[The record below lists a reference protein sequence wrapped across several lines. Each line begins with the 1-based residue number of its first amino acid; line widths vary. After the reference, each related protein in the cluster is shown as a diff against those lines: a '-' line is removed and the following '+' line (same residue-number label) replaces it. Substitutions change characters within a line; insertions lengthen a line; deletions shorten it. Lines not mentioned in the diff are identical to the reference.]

1 MNKHQK
7 TIKTL
12 EKNTWKDS
20 LLLVLE
26 GAVVG
31 ILAGL
36 IAVLYRYCLSFAEKG
51 LYATLDMINGNVGYI
66 LLWFVALILMAFLV
80 TIIVKWEGMSAGS
93 GIPQVSGEIRGYLH
107 PCWWR
112 VIVAKIV
119 GGTTCIL
126 GGLSLGREGPSIQLG
141 AMIAK
146 GFSKVRKHEK
156 TKEIAML
163 SCGAGA
169 GLAAAFNAPLAGI
182 IFILE
187 ELHHNFNKTMLVAG
201 LVATVTADY
210 VSKMFFGQA
219 AVFSYGSSTLP
230 LKYYW
235 LLIIFGILLG
245 LCGAGYNAVMVKTQG
260 LFQRLTKVP
269 KFVKIL
275 IPFLLAGGLG
285 LVLPQVLAGG
295 HSMVLLLEH
304 ARPTLIMLVILLVV
318 KFLFSAISFGSGVPG
333 GIFFPLLILG
343 SYVGAIFGDVA
354 IGCFPISEDLWYQ
367 FIILGMAGLFA
378 GIVRAPITG
387 IVLITEMTGNMERML
402 DIAVVS
408 ILAYVVANMVG
419 SKPIYSSLL
428 ENILRQQDIEET
440 DEGEEQILVTYVV
453 PFDSDICHKTICEID
468 WRHSSLVASI
478 EREERAITPRGNTTI
493 LPGDH
498 LMVLIDRKYFA
509 EDNAYY
515 EKMIDKECSH

>member
-1 MNKHQK
+1 
-7 TIKTL
+7 
-12 EKNTWKDS
+12 
-20 LLLVLE
+20 
-26 GAVVG
+26 
-31 ILAGL
+31 
-36 IAVLYRYCLSFAEKG
+36 
-51 LYATLDMINGNVGYI
+51 
-66 LLWFVALILMAFLV
+66 
-80 TIIVKWEGMSAGS
+80 
-93 GIPQVSGEIRGYLH
+93 
-107 PCWWR
+107 
-112 VIVAKIV
+112 
-119 GGTTCIL
+119 
-126 GGLSLGREGPSIQLG
+126 
-141 AMIAK
+141 
-146 GFSKVRKHEK
+146 
-156 TKEIAML
+156 
-163 SCGAGA
+163 
-169 GLAAAFNAPLAGI
+169 
-182 IFILE
+182 
-187 ELHHNFNKTMLVAG
+187 
-201 LVATVTADY
+201 
-210 VSKMFFGQA
+210 
-219 AVFSYGSSTLP
+219 
-230 LKYYW
+230 
-235 LLIIFGILLG
+235 
-245 LCGAGYNAVMVKTQG
+245 
-260 LFQRLTKVP
+260 
-269 KFVKIL
+269 
-275 IPFLLAGGLG
+275 
-285 LVLPQVLAGG
+285 
-295 HSMVLLLEH
+295 MVLLLEH

-318 KFLFSAISFGSGVPG
+318 KFLFSAVSFGSGVPG

-428 ENILRQQDIEET
+428 ENILRQQNIEET

>member
-1 MNKHQK
+1 MTKHK
-7 TIKTL
+7 RTMKTL
-12 EKNTWKDS
+12 EKNTFKDS
-20 LLLVLE
+20 LLLVME

-36 IAVLYRYCLSFAEKG
+36 IAVAYRYCLSFAEDG
-51 LYATLDMINGNVGYI
+51 LYSALNFIKGNIWYV
-66 LLWFVALILMAFLV
+66 LLWFVALIIMACIV
-80 TIIVKWEGMSAGS
+80 TAIVKWEGMSAGS
-93 GIPQVSGEIRGYLH
+93 GIPQVSGEIRGYLN
-107 PCWWR
+107 PSWWR

-141 AMIAK
+141 AMIGK
-146 GFSKVRKHEK
+146 GFSKALNHEK

-187 ELHHNFNKTMLVAG
+187 ELHHNFNRTMLLAG

-210 VSKMFFGQA
+210 VSKLFFGQA
-219 AVFSYGSSTLP
+219 AVFSYDSHTLP
-230 LKYYW
+230 LRYYW
-235 LLIIFGILLG
+235 LLVILGILLG
-245 LCGAGYNAVMVKTQG
+245 FAGAGYNAVMVKTQS

-269 KFVKIL
+269 KLIKIL
-275 IPFLLAGGLG
+275 VPFLLAGVLG
-285 LVLPQVLAGG
+285 LFLPQVLAGG

-304 ARPTLIMLVILLVV
+304 ARPTFIMLVILLVV

-354 IGCFPISEDLWYQ
+354 IRLFPISEDLWYQ

-428 ENILRQQDIEET
+428 KNILKQQDITEP
-440 DEGEEQILVTYVV
+440 DKGEEQILVTYVV
-453 PFDSDICHKTICEID
+453 PFDSDVCHKTICEID
-468 WRHSSLVASI
+468 WRLNSLVASI
-478 EREERAITPRGNTTI
+478 ERGERIITPRGNTTI

-498 LMVLIDRKYFA
+498 LMVLIDRKHFS
-509 EDNAYY
+509 EDNRFY
-515 EKMIDKECSH
+515 EKMFN